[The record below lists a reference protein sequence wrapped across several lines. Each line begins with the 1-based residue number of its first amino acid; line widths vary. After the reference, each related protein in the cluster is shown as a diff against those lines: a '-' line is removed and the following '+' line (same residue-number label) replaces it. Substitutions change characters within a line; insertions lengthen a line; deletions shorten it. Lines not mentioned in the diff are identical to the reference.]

1 MSVYNHDVVNSINQ
15 IPNRDTLTHEDLRVF
30 YGTGQS
36 IHVSGTGRYKE
47 YDYRVGVQT
56 KIGDIKIDVWCQL
69 AKELIKRSGEDHLYQ
84 RLFNW
89 EKEHN
94 YCHRTKR
101 ELEIHVLELYCMRIF
116 DRPNWVDYEA
126 FSEFK
131 QQADDDEKIEQA
143 GTMIKITSR

>member
-1 MSVYNHDVVNSINQ
+1 MSMSVYNHDVVNSINQ

-69 AKELIKRSGEDHLYQ
+69 AKELIKRSGEEHLYQ

-89 EKEHN
+89 EKEIDKFASN
-94 YCHRTKR
+94 LKYLTLTGTDRKSKFK
-101 ELEIHVLELYCMRIF
+101 EI
-116 DRPNWVDYEA
+116 
-126 FSEFK
+126 
-131 QQADDDEKIEQA
+131 
-143 GTMIKITSR
+143 

>member
-1 MSVYNHDVVNSINQ
+1 MVMSMSVYNHDVINSINQ

-69 AKELIKRSGEDHLYQ
+69 AKELIERSGKEHLYQ

-116 DRPNWVDYEA
+116 DHPNWVDYEA
-126 FSEFK
+126 FSEFE
-131 QQADDDEKIEQA
+131 QQVDDGKNIE
-143 GTMIKITSR
+143 